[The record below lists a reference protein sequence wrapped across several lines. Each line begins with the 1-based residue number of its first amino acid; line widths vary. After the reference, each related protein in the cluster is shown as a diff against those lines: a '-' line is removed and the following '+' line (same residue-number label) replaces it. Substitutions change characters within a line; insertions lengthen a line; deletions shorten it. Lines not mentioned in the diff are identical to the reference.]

1 MWQIGRKLKWLFQQ
15 EWSTGKL
22 DIFMGNFL
30 DVLDFGRLIKMCTV
44 QILQD
49 AHKFGSKVLYYV
61 DFLKS
66 NLRC

>member
-1 MWQIGRKLKWLFQQ
+1 
-15 EWSTGKL
+15 
-22 DIFMGNFL
+22 MGNFL
-30 DVLDFGRLIKMCTV
+30 DVLDFGRFIKMCTV

-49 AHKFGSKVLYYV
+49 AHIFGSKVYYV